1 MKQGETDLWQRLGV
15 VEGRE
20 GGERG
25 DSLRIGTKRSIILR
39 SPIRQYNEFIASV
52 SLSCLSQFKLC
63 NLSCALHGGGGGGSA
78 LIRGICLYCVNILD
92 IVTDYCK

>member
-1 MKQGETDLWQRLGV
+1 MAEIKGS
-15 VEGRE
+15 GRE
-20 GGERG
+20 GGERSG
-25 DSLRIGTKRSIILR
+25 QPENWNESDRSYYVAPFVNTMNSL
-39 SPIRQYNEFIASV
+39 PV